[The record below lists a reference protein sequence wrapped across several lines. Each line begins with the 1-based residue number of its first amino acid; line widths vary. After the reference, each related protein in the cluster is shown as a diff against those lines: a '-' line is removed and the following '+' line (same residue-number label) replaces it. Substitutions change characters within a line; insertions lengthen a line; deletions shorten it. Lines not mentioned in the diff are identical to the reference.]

1 VVEKTGRSADDALA
15 EFAVVNP
22 QRRIVQPAEVAD
34 AVRWLCGEAAASIT
48 GQSISVSGGE
58 VT

>member
-1 VVEKTGRSADDALA
+1 
-15 EFAVVNP
+15 
-22 QRRIVQPAEVAD
+22 VQPTEVAD
-34 AVRWLCGEAAASIT
+34 AVRWLCGEGAASVT